1 MFLEQ
6 EEYELNLIYL
16 PAKEDVAAGLEINQ
30 LKLHN
35 YLAIDTC
42 PKSPQFS
49 GWQSGRLEEIA
60 VTLTIGV
67 FFHWLSRKK
76 VVLLCDTNDY
86 KVFGKMGKYKR
97 GLRHSKPASNP

>member
-1 MFLEQ
+1 M
-6 EEYELNLIYL
+6 
-16 PAKEDVAAGLEINQ
+16 AAGLEINQ

-60 VTLTIGV
+60 VTTYYRSFLSLVVQKKSGV
-67 FFHWLSRKK
+67 I
-76 VVLLCDTNDY
+76 
-86 KVFGKMGKYKR
+86 M
-97 GLRHSKPASNP
+97 